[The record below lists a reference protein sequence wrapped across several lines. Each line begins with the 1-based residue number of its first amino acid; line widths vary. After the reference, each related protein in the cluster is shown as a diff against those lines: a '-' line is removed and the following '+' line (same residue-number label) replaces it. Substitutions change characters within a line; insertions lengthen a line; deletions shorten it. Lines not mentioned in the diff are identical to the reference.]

1 MPKFQDHLWGYELT
15 YPDNWVHQTI
25 QDTEA
30 FAEHAEAL
38 TPDYEGALA
47 GQILLRLELNPFRQA
62 IEPIWSQHIAR
73 YAGLMGAKNVGSAP
87 WHMAEASGLE
97 AEIVLPKKENQRFW
111 TGILQRQFIIL
122 KFAVVHPL
130 EARKYFEPLATQI
143 ISSLRF
149 IQQATD
155 LAVTPDILPLPP
167 GYAPADP
174 QSLISDIQDSVNWRA
189 YTGAASMAALQAFYL
204 REAPNHGWAVL
215 TYDPFPAKTELGFAR
230 LELRQGVRTAMLGI
244 LPMGDA
250 PLNSN
255 SPGSLA
261 VKFSLSPG
269 ANN

>member
-1 MPKFQDHLWGYELT
+1 MPKFQDKLWGYELT
-15 YPDNWVHQTI
+15 YPENWVQQTI
-25 QDTEA
+25 QDTEV

-38 TPDYEGALA
+38 KPDYRGALA
-47 GQILLRLELNPFRQA
+47 GQILVRLELNPFRQA

-73 YAGLMGAKNVGSAP
+73 YAGLLGAKNVGSAP
-87 WHMAEASGLE
+87 WQMSGASGLE

-111 TGILQRQFIIL
+111 TGVLQHQFIIL
-122 KFAVVHPL
+122 KFVVVHPL
-130 EARKYFEPLATQI
+130 EERAHFEPLATQI
-143 ISSLRF
+143 IASLRLVK
-149 IQQATD
+149 QAD
-155 LAVTPDILPLPP
+155 NLAVTPDVLPLPP

-174 QSLISDIQDSVNWRA
+174 QSLISDIQDPANWRA
-189 YTGAASMAALQAFYL
+189 YSGSTSVAALQAFYL

-215 TYDPFPAKTELGFAR
+215 AYEPFPAKTELGFAR
-230 LELRQGVRTAMLGI
+230 LELGQGLRTAMLGI

-250 PLNSN
+250 PVNSS